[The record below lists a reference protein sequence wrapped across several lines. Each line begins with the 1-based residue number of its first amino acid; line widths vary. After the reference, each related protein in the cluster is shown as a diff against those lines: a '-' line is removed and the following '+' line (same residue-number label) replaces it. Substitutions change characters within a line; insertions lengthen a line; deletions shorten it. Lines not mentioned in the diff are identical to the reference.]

1 MNPFTSVTKS
11 KNDLKLNVWDWSHD
25 FHFSTE
31 MGRILP
37 CFCARLGAKQSL
49 SINCKHAEQL
59 MPLMFPIQN
68 KLRARVSFFKI
79 SIRALWK
86 HYQDY
91 ISNVNQV
98 DAQGKPINS
107 RYEEPYISIRTNKT
121 QSPSFY
127 SLFERFFGTGSN
139 LDYLGLPTTYD
150 SNVLSPAQ
158 NLLLQDFAA
167 SEPILIP
174 GSTVTNITSTTSN
187 TVIGYRDGED
197 YCCHII
203 PVPGSKFTIEG
214 NTLLSG
220 SVIMGSTSLDIF
232 GSSTTEIPA
241 NLGVVFF
248 VTDNF
253 LTVTNIIPGVIDST
267 ISMNNSSFSCTLSE
281 DIPLSSNGW
290 SIGYYFTWRKIATND
305 PAYKILVVD
314 NTGVAANTTIALAQN
329 LPVVYSP
336 EYCPWFA
343 PDRTDTNKGLKLSSY
358 PLRAYE
364 AVYNAFFRNNRNNPL
379 SVGGIKKYNDWVLA
393 RDMDGDDTENYRSFS
408 IDGELS
414 GEHYFYDRKYCN
426 WEPDQFTTAV
436 QSPQEGVAPLVGL
449 TTYAT
454 TYEENGQ
461 EVTRLNSVLT
471 DEDGQSYSVRYQSD
485 EEGLKGVE
493 YEATTLD
500 ASTGRPITSRYQAV
514 SEGISIEDFRQVNA
528 YQRYLELNMRRGYSY
543 KDIIEGRFDVNV
555 RYDELLMPE
564 FCGGFTRN
572 IDVVP
577 VTQTTPTNESGTYQ
591 GALGSQ
597 AGQAFGRGENEGNIN
612 IFCDEDSIVLGV
624 MVCYPDAV
632 YTQNL
637 PKHFLYRDPL
647 DIFNPEFAQIG
658 FQPITLSE
666 VAPIQTWNN
675 DKTKMNSV
683 FGYQRPWYEM
693 LSRVN
698 EAHGL
703 FRTQL
708 RNFLMNRRFSGV
720 PELSKEFL
728 LIHPDQVNDVFS
740 VTETTDKIF
749 GMLRFDI
756 RHKNAVPRNNVPR
769 IE

>member
-1 MNPFTSVTKS
+1 MNPYTSVLKS

-98 DAQGKPINS
+98 DSNGTPINS
-107 RYEEPYISIRTNKT
+107 RYEEPYISIRTNSDDYLYKFFD
-121 QSPSFY
+121 S
-127 SLFERFFGTGSN
+127 FFGTGSN

-150 SNVLSPAQ
+150 GNSLSPAVNMATPCLGSRYNTALVKGLELNSSTCSSDSVILRGFSGSDASYAIQ
-158 NLLLQDFAA
+158 KPSNSIPINSDLL
-167 SEPILIP
+167 P
-174 GSTVTNITSTTSN
+174 GSVLMGAVDASKLTSPASDYRRIIFAFVLFDSNNIVQHVIKQYDSEINGSIVSFRHVLESTISATPDSPLHLGYA
-187 TVIGYRDGED
+187 IGYRG
-197 YCCHII
+197 
-203 PVPGSKFTIEG
+203 V
-214 NTLLSG
+214 
-220 SVIMGSTSLDIF
+220 
-232 GSSTTEIPA
+232 SSTA
-241 NLGVVFF
+241 F
-248 VTDNF
+248 VTVPVF
-253 LTVTNIIPGVIDST
+253 S
-267 ISMNNSSFSCTLSE
+267 NNASFSVAYAALS
-281 DIPLSSNGW
+281 
-290 SIGYYFTWRKIATND
+290 
-305 PAYKILVVD
+305 PASYV
-314 NTGVAANTTIALAQN
+314 
-329 LPVVYSP
+329 P
-336 EYCPWFA
+336 ETCPWYSTQ
-343 PDRTDTNKGLKLSSY
+343 RTGENKGIKLSSY

-379 SVGGIKKYNDWVLA
+379 SVSGVKKYNDWVLA
-393 RDMDGDDTENYRSFS
+393 RDLDGDDTSNYASFS
-408 IDGELS
+408 IDGEID
-414 GEHYFYDRKYCN
+414 GRDYFYGKKYCN

-461 EVTRLNSVLT
+461 EVTRLNSILT
-471 DEDGQSYSVRYQSD
+471 DEDGQNYSVRFQSD
-485 EEGLKGVE
+485 EDGLKGVE
-493 YEATTLD
+493 YESTTLD

-577 VTQTTPTNESGTYQ
+577 VTQTTPTNESGSYQ

-612 IFCDEDSIVLGV
+612 IFCDEDSIVLGI

-658 FQPITLSE
+658 FQPITMAE

-675 DKTKMNSV
+675 DKTKMYSV

-728 LIHPDQVNDVFS
+728 LIHPDQINDVFS
-740 VTETTDKIF
+740 VTETTDKVF